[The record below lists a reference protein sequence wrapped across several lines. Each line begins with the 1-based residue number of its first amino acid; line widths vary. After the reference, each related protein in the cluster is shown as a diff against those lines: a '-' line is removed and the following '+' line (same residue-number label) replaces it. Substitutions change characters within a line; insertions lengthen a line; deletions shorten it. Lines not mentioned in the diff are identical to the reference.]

1 MTEHEKTGREKNPQ
15 VEDIPLQIRALIPCS
30 SLTIGELLSLDAG
43 AIIRT
48 SRAAGDNVDI
58 LVSRHNVAQAELI
71 VIENTLAVRLSEMPE
86 ST

>member
-1 MTEHEKTGREKNPQ
+1 MSDKAKKTQ
-15 VEDIPLQIRALIPCS
+15 IDDIPLEVRALIPCS
-30 SLTIGELLSLDAG
+30 SLTIGELLALDAG

-58 LVSRHNVAQAELI
+58 LVSEEPVAQAELI
-71 VIENTLAVRLSEMPE
+71 VVENTLAVRLSEMPE